1 MYERLKFTLGELFA
15 PYKTYFSS
23 IVAFSASFAILYI
36 FFLKMHRAHILALLT
51 LFLSEVSAKSD
62 TISELYKIAVSV
74 KECLSNKYPAVCLK
88 ERALEAINETIFLD
102 EPIMIGYIRIEKN
115 HDYDWNKTKEDVLP
129 NEISKRSIVLNNAL
143 YDKLQDFF
151 KSRTIKL
158 NVDEAIEGKLLL
170 THTLLLD
177 RL

>member
-1 MYERLKFTLGELFA
+1 
-15 PYKTYFSS
+15 
-23 IVAFSASFAILYI
+23 
-36 FFLKMHRAHILALLT
+36 MHRAHILALLT

-143 YDKLQDFF
+143 YDKLQNFF

-170 THTLLLD
+170 THTLLLNRD
-177 RL
+177 LVYIISSSENIVLQFYILIITYCGLINNV